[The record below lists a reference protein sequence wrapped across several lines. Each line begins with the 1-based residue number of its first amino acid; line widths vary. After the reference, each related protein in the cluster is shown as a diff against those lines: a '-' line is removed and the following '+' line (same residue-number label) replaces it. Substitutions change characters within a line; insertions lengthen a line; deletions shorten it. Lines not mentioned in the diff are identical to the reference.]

1 MVTGKRNVLNL
12 ASFGKVL
19 KTDIVLVVEIGGVQ
33 WEDISVSVKLL
44 EPGGLLWI
52 DHGVVLEH
60 DKHGSVQTGES
71 LFSDVSELS
80 SRDLLV
86 VHRWQEDAV
95 LLISLHVVDISEIS
109 SWCEPVLGKAEVDN
123 SLGQEV
129 DDIASESRE
138 AAWNGINSHVWSTGS
153 KHISN
158 FTWHITLLSDV
169 SGKKAALRK
178 SNGVELSLEI
188 FVGSNLLAGLLG
200 DGLEVVEDLS
210 DEWKANFDAV
220 NWSFSCSSNLFIE
233 LKVSWVDAS
242 ISESMEHSSWYTL
255 IGVISGNFFS
265 DNGVI
270 ISVGGI
276 KWRIMMFLVSRVGF
290 ELCTPLFLGIFDQG
304 ALFVDIFW
312 CRIG

>member
-1 MVTGKRNVLNL
+1 
-12 ASFGKVL
+12 
-19 KTDIVLVVEIGGVQ
+19 
-33 WEDISVSVKLL
+33 
-44 EPGGLLWI
+44 
-52 DHGVVLEH
+52 
-60 DKHGSVQTGES
+60 
-71 LFSDVSELS
+71 
-80 SRDLLV
+80 
-86 VHRWQEDAV
+86 
-95 LLISLHVVDISEIS
+95 
-109 SWCEPVLGKAEVDN
+109 LGKAEVDN

-178 SNGVELSLEI
+178 SNGVEFSLEI

-200 DGLEVVEDLS
+200 DSLEVVEDLS

-312 CRIG
+312 CRISSTDPNLKHVGHTMVFTQNGANLIEKALMSGILFQVITSELDLTPIEGISMMNRLHELIT